1 MNSSDD
7 MADPEKRHPNLW
19 LFLLGALFLF
29 YFVFFGQ
36 NGQSLDSIRWGGFF
50 LLAQILP
57 QIIFPRFQC
66 SKTANLNMAILII
79 VGTII
84 LF

>member
-1 MNSSDD
+1 
-7 MADPEKRHPNLW
+7 MATAEKKKTDLW
-19 LFLLGALFLF
+19 LYLLGSIFLV

-36 NGQSLDSIRWGGFF
+36 DGHSLDAIRWGGFF

-57 QIIFPRFQC
+57 QIIFPSFKC
-66 SKTANLNMAILII
+66 AKIANFNVATLII

-84 LF
+84 LL

>member
-1 MNSSDD
+1 MTK
-7 MADPEKRHPNLW
+7 PENRQSKLW
-19 LFLLGALFLF
+19 LSSLGAVFLF

-57 QIIFPRFQC
+57 QVIFPRFKC
-66 SKTANLNMAILII
+66 SKTANLNVATLII